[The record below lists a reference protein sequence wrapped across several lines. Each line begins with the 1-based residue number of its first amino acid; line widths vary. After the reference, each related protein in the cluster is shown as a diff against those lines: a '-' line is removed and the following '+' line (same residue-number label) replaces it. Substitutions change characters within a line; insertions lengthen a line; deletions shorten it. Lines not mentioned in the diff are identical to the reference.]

1 MSPAGTRST
10 GGGEGGS
17 LPAFLGKVQQSIEE
31 NRLLSGGETVIVGV
45 SGGPDSLCLLHVLC
59 RLEREYG
66 LTLHVAHLHH
76 GLRGLEA
83 DADADFVEA
92 LAADWGLACT
102 VERVDVPA
110 LAREHSLSIEE
121 AARRARYTFLSRV
134 AETAG
139 SALIAVGHNAD
150 DQAETV
156 LMHWIRGSG
165 LAGLR
170 GMLPSTSLGD
180 YVLLGIPDPSGPGSS
195 PSLIRPLLEVSRA
208 EIEAYNDFHSL
219 RPRFDQS
226 NLDTTYFRNWL
237 RQRVLPLL
245 AQHNPKVGQVIRRSA
260 RVIADD
266 YALLRS
272 VLEETWSSVVMDES
286 AERIILDLE
295 VWRRLP
301 TSLKRSTLR
310 EAIQRLR
317 RSLRNISFVHV
328 ENALRVARDGTT
340 GEQAT
345 LPGGLALAVG
355 YDRLTIADAG
365 GSEPRPE
372 WPLLLS
378 TDVSLKVMVP
388 GTTHLPESAW
398 VLVAKVVA
406 RNDLAADWESNP
418 DPWCAFL
425 DRQALGSSPDLR
437 TRRPGDRFQPLGMD
451 GHSVGLA
458 DFLTN
463 QKVPRHLRD
472 SLPLLVGRSGIAW
485 VCGQRVD
492 ERARVIDGTT
502 EIAVLRFVLA

>member
-1 MSPAGTRST
+1 
-10 GGGEGGS
+10 
-17 LPAFLGKVQQSIEE
+17 LDKVHQSIEE
-31 NRLLSGGETVIVGV
+31 FRLLSGGETVIVGV
-45 SGGPDSLCLLHVLC
+45 SGGPDSLCLLHILC
-59 RLEREYG
+59 RLDREYG

-76 GLRGLEA
+76 GLRGADAEA
-83 DADADFVEA
+83 DAGFVQA
-92 LAADWGLACT
+92 LAADWGLACM

-134 AETAG
+134 AESAG
-139 SALIAVGHNAD
+139 SELIAVGHNAD

-156 LMHWIRGSG
+156 LMHWLRGSG

-170 GMLPSTSLGD
+170 GMLPSTPLGD
-180 YVLLGIPDPSGPGSS
+180 YVLLGSPDPGGPAPS

-219 RPRFDQS
+219 TPRFDQS

-237 RQRVLPLL
+237 RQRVFPLL
-245 AQHNPKVGQVIRRSA
+245 TQHNPKVGEVIRRSA

-272 VLEETWSSVVMDES
+272 VLEGTWPAVVVEES
-286 AERIILDLE
+286 TERIVLDLE
-295 VWRRLP
+295 AWRRLP

-317 RSLRNISFVHV
+317 CSLRNISFVHV

-340 GEQAT
+340 GQQAT
-345 LPGGLALAVG
+345 LPGGLALTVG
-355 YDRLTIADAG
+355 YDRLTITDVG
-365 GSEPRPE
+365 GPEPRPE

-378 TDVSLKVMVP
+378 PDLSLNVTVP
-388 GTTHLPESAW
+388 GTTLLPESGW
-398 VLVAKVVA
+398 VLVAEVVA
-406 RNDLAADWESNP
+406 KDDLAAGWESNS
-418 DPWCAFL
+418 DPWRAFL
-425 DRQALGSSPDLR
+425 DRQVLGSSPALR
-437 TRRPGDRFQPLGMD
+437 ARQPGDRFQPLGM
-451 GHSVGLA
+451 GGRSVGLA

-463 QKVPRHLRD
+463 QKVPRHLRNL
-472 SLPLLVGRSGIAW
+472 LPLLVGRSGIAW

-492 ERARVIDGTT
+492 ERVKVTDGTT
-502 EIAVLRFVLA
+502 EIVALRFGST